1 MQTLASILRPAAR
14 LARRPAGVWRRSLHL
29 RVVTGTLVLSALVTV
44 FVGWI
49 LLRQVTDGVLQAK
62 VAASVG
68 EASAGFKSAQA
79 AIDAAEPSGDPS
91 ELTTQLAQD
100 IALRGAS
107 GGLYDV
113 VLDVLPAEG
122 GSQTVARSTRA
133 TVLPSSVPADLR
145 AQVEGGKVA
154 YRYTV
159 IRRANEPDSPGIAVG
174 SQLVEPRSGATLDIY
189 YLFDLQ
195 QQQDTLNLLRRSLVA
210 VGVLIVVLLGCVAWF
225 VTRQVVTPVRL
236 ARQVAERLAAGLLD
250 QRMRVR
256 GEDDLARLAGS
267 FNQMATS
274 LQRQIR
280 QLEELSRVQRRFV
293 SDVSHELRTPL
304 TTVRMAADVL
314 YEGRREFDPSVA
326 RASELLQAELDRFE
340 ALLGDLLEISR
351 FDAGAA
357 ALVLEDA
364 DLREVVRRVVEAARP
379 IAVRKGCGVD
389 LHLPHTAVVAEMDSR
404 RIERVLRNLVIN
416 AIEYG
421 EGRDVVVAV
430 AGDGEAAAVSV
441 RDHGIGLKPGES
453 AMVFERF
460 WRSDPARAR
469 TTGGTG
475 LGLAIALE
483 DVLLHGGWL
492 QAWGEPGRGA
502 HFRLTLPRTVG
513 DTLDHSP
520 IALVPGEGGPPRL
533 ARAATPRALG
543 PGSAPSAPPSTSTSP
558 PRSSAPPSSAS
569 PSSSSSSSQSGGA
582 GGGAR

>member
-1 MQTLASILRPAAR
+1 MRPRRGASAMPPTAVTETLVQPLTHTLVAAFAPVASVASRAAE
-14 LARRPAGVWRRSLHL
+14 VWRRSLHL
-29 RVVTGTLVLSALVTV
+29 RVVTGTLVLSAVVTV

-49 LLRQVTDGVLQAK
+49 LLRQVTDGVLHAK
-62 VAASVG
+62 VTASVG
-68 EASAGFKSAQA
+68 EASAGFRSAQV
-79 AIDAAEPSGDPS
+79 AIEAAEPTGDPG

-113 VLDVLPAEG
+113 VLDVLPAVG
-122 GSQTVARSTRA
+122 GSETVAKSTRA
-133 TVLPSSVPADLR
+133 TVLTESVPDDLR
-145 AQVEGGKVA
+145 EQVKSGEVA
-154 YRYTV
+154 FRYTL
-159 IRRANEPDSPGIAVG
+159 IQRETGDNSPGLAVG
-174 SQLVEPRSGATLDIY
+174 SQLHEPRSGATLNVY
-189 YLFDLQ
+189 YLFDLSQ
-195 QQQDTLNLLRRSLVA
+195 QQETLSLLSRSLVA
-210 VGVLIVVLLGCVAWF
+210 VGILIVVLLGCVAWF

-250 QRMRVR
+250 QRMTVR
-256 GEDDLARLAGS
+256 GQDDLARLATS

-314 YEGRREFDPSVA
+314 HEA
-326 RASELLQAELDRFE
+326 RVDFQPTVSRAAELLQAELDRFE

-357 ALVLEDA
+357 ALELEDV
-364 DLREVVRRVVEAARP
+364 DLREVTRRVVESAQPIAAR
-379 IAVRKGCGVD
+379 KGSHIE
-389 LHLPHTAVVAEMDSR
+389 LALPTGPTLAEIDPR

-416 AIEYG
+416 AVEYG
-421 EGRDVVVAV
+421 EGRDVVVRI
-430 AGDGEAAAVSV
+430 AGDDTTAAVSV
-441 RDHGIGLKPGES
+441 RDHGMGLKPGES

-460 WRSDPARAR
+460 WRADPARAR

-475 LGLAIALE
+475 LGLAIAME

-502 HFRLTLPRTVG
+502 HFRLTVSRRAMEP
-513 DTLDHSP
+513 LDHSP
-520 IALVPGEGGPPRL
+520 IPLVPDDSRQDVAESARVPLPGATGGVR
-533 ARAATPRALG
+533 
-543 PGSAPSAPPSTSTSP
+543 
-558 PRSSAPPSSAS
+558 
-569 PSSSSSSSQSGGA
+569 
-582 GGGAR
+582 

>member
-1 MQTLASILRPAAR
+1 MQILRTALGPAVGAT
-14 LARRPAGVWRRSLHL
+14 RRAADVWRRSLHL
-29 RVVTGTLVLSALVTV
+29 RVVTGTLVLSAVVTL

-49 LLRQVTDGVLQAK
+49 LLRQVTDGVLEAK

-68 EASAGFKSAQA
+68 EASAGFRTAQS
-79 AIDAAEPSGDPS
+79 AIDAAEPAGDPS

-113 VLDVLPAEG
+113 VLDVLPAVG

-133 TVLPSSVPADLR
+133 SVLTTSVPDDLR
-145 AQVEGGKVA
+145 EGVQPGQVA

-159 IRRANEPDSPGIAVG
+159 IQRASGDNSPGLAVG
-174 SQLVEPRSGATLDIY
+174 STLHEPRSGATLNIY

-195 QQQDTLNLLRRSLVA
+195 QQEATLSLFSRSLVA
-210 VGVLIVVLLGCVAWF
+210 VGILIVVLLGCVAWF

-250 QRMRVR
+250 QRMAVR
-256 GEDDLARLAGS
+256 GQDDLARLATS
-267 FNQMATS
+267 FNQMATN

-293 SDVSHELRTPL
+293 SDVSHELRTPI

-314 YEGRREFDPSVA
+314 HEARDAFQPGVA
-326 RASELLQAELDRFE
+326 RAAELLQAELDRFE

-351 FDAGAA
+351 FDARAA
-357 ALVLEDA
+357 ALELEDV
-364 DLREVVRRVVEAARP
+364 DLRDLTRRVVEGARP
-379 IAVRKGCGVD
+379 IAARKGSQID
-389 LHLPHTAVVAEMDSR
+389 LRLPDTPVVAEVDTR
-404 RIERVLRNLVIN
+404 RIERVLRNLVNN
-416 AIEYG
+416 AVEYG
-421 EGRDVVVAV
+421 ERHDIVVTVAN
-430 AGDGEAAAVSV
+430 GESTSAVSV

-453 AMVFERF
+453 AMVFDRF
-460 WRSDPARAR
+460 WRADPARAR

-492 QAWGEPGRGA
+492 QAWGEPGKGA
-502 HFRLTLPRTVG
+502 HFRLTVSRKALEPPQK
-513 DTLDHSP
+513 SP
-520 IALVPGEGGPPRL
+520 IPLVPGD
-533 ARAATPRALG
+533 AQAAPTEPAKVPAPG
-543 PGSAPSAPPSTSTSP
+543 IAGSA
-558 PRSSAPPSSAS
+558 R
-569 PSSSSSSSQSGGA
+569 
-582 GGGAR
+582 

>member
-1 MQTLASILRPAAR
+1 MQILSTAMGPAVRAT
-14 LARRPAGVWRRSLHL
+14 RRSADLWRRSLHL
-29 RVVTGTLVLSALVTV
+29 RVVTGTLVLSAVVTL

-49 LLRQVTDGVLQAK
+49 LLRQVADGVLEAK

-68 EASAGFKSAQA
+68 EASAGFRTAQSV
-79 AIDAAEPSGDPS
+79 IDDAEPAGDPS

-113 VLDVLPAEG
+113 VLDVLPAVG

-133 TVLPSSVPADLR
+133 TVLTTSVPDDLR
-145 AQVEGGKVA
+145 EGVQAGQVA

-159 IRRANEPDSPGIAVG
+159 IRRASGDNTPGLAVG
-174 SQLVEPRSGATLDIY
+174 SAIHEPRSGATLNIY

-195 QQQDTLNLLRRSLVA
+195 QQEATLVLLSRSLVA
-210 VGVLIVVLLGCVAWF
+210 VGILIVVLLGCVAWF

-250 QRMRVR
+250 QRMAVR
-256 GEDDLARLAGS
+256 GEDDLARLATS
-267 FNQMATS
+267 FNQMATN

-293 SDVSHELRTPL
+293 SDVSHELRTPI

-314 YEGRREFDPSVA
+314 HEARDAFQPGVA
-326 RASELLQAELDRFE
+326 RSAELLQAELDRFE

-351 FDAGAA
+351 FDARAA
-357 ALVLEDA
+357 ALELEDA
-364 DLREVVRRVVEAARP
+364 DLRDLTRRVVEGAKPIAARKGSR
-379 IAVRKGCGVD
+379 IDVR
-389 LHLPHTAVVAEMDSR
+389 LPDTPVVAEIDSR
-404 RIERVLRNLVIN
+404 RIERVLRNLVNN
-416 AIEYG
+416 AVEYG
-421 EGRDVVVAV
+421 DGRDIVVQVAN
-430 AGDGEAAAVSV
+430 GDSTCAVSV

-453 AMVFERF
+453 AMVFDRF
-460 WRSDPARAR
+460 WRADPARAR

-492 QAWGEPGRGA
+492 QAWGEPGKGA
-502 HFRLTLPRTVG
+502 NFRLTLSRKALEPPQR
-513 DTLDHSP
+513 SP
-520 IALVPGEGGPPRL
+520 IPLVPDD
-533 ARAATPRALG
+533 AHAAPIQPTKVPAPG
-543 PGSAPSAPPSTSTSP
+543 IAGSA
-558 PRSSAPPSSAS
+558 R
-569 PSSSSSSSQSGGA
+569 
-582 GGGAR
+582 

>member
-1 MQTLASILRPAAR
+1 MRPRRGAPAMQGTVVQATLAQTLGPAVAPVAR
-14 LARRPAGVWRRSLHL
+14 ATRRSTAVWRRSLHL
-29 RVVTGTLVLSALVTV
+29 RVVTGTLVLSAVVTV

-49 LLRQVTDGVLQAK
+49 LLRQVTDGVLHAK

-68 EASAGFKSAQA
+68 EASAGFRSAQT
-79 AIDAAEPSGDPS
+79 AIDAAEPTGDPS
-91 ELTTQLAQD
+91 ELTTQLAED

-107 GGLYDV
+107 GGLYNV
-113 VLDVLPAEG
+113 VLDVLPAVG

-133 TVLPSSVPADLR
+133 TVLTASVPQDLR
-145 AQVEGGKVA
+145 EQVKSNEVA
-154 YRYTV
+154 YRYTL
-159 IRRANEPDSPGIAVG
+159 IQRETGDNSPGLAVG
-174 SQLVEPRSGATLDIY
+174 SQLHEPRSGATLNVY
-189 YLFDLQ
+189 YLFDLTQ
-195 QQQDTLNLLRRSLVA
+195 QQETLSLLSRSLVA

-250 QRMRVR
+250 QRMTVR
-256 GEDDLARLAGS
+256 GQDDLARLATS

-314 YEGRREFDPSVA
+314 HEA
-326 RASELLQAELDRFE
+326 RSDFQPTVSRAAELLQAELDRFE

-357 ALVLEDA
+357 ALELEDV
-364 DLREVVRRVVEAARP
+364 DLRELTRRVVEGAQP
-379 IAVRKGCGVD
+379 IATRKGSHIAMV
-389 LHLPHTAVVAEMDSR
+389 LPPGPTLAEIDPR

-416 AIEYG
+416 AVEYG
-421 EGRDVVVAV
+421 EGRDIVVRI
-430 AGDGEAAAVSV
+430 AGDDTTAAVSV
-441 RDHGIGLKPGES
+441 RDHGLGLKPGES

-460 WRSDPARAR
+460 WRADPARAR

-475 LGLAIALE
+475 LGLAIAME
-483 DVLLHGGWL
+483 DVLLHAGWL

-502 HFRLTLPRTVG
+502 HFRLTVSRRAMEP
-513 DTLDHSP
+513 LDHSP
-520 IALVPGEGGPPRL
+520 IALVPDDSRPQMTEPAMIPLPGATGGVR
-533 ARAATPRALG
+533 
-543 PGSAPSAPPSTSTSP
+543 
-558 PRSSAPPSSAS
+558 
-569 PSSSSSSSQSGGA
+569 
-582 GGGAR
+582 

>member
-1 MQTLASILRPAAR
+1 MQTLDRTLWPAAR
-14 LARRPAGVWRRSLHL
+14 LIRRSVAVWRRSLHL
-29 RVVTGTLVLSALVTV
+29 RVVLSTLLLSALVTV

-49 LLRQVTDGVLQAK
+49 LLRQVTDGVLDAK

-68 EASAGFKSAQA
+68 EASAGFRTAQS

-113 VLDVLPAEG
+113 VLDVLPAVG
-122 GSQTVARSTRA
+122 GSQTVSRSTRA
-133 TVLPSSVPADLR
+133 TVLPTSVPSDLR
-145 AQVEGGKVA
+145 AQVRGDKVA
-154 YRYTV
+154 YRYTL
-159 IRRANEPDSPGIAVG
+159 IRRASGNDVPGLAVG
-174 SQLVEPRSGATLDIY
+174 SQLHEPRSGATLNVY

-195 QQQDTLNLLRRSLVA
+195 QQEETLNLLRRSLVA

-256 GEDDLARLAGS
+256 GQDDLARLATS
-267 FNQMATS
+267 FNQMASS

-280 QLEELSRVQRRFV
+280 RLEELSRVQRRFV

-314 YEGRREFDPSVA
+314 YEARQDFEPGVA
-326 RASELLQAELDRFE
+326 RACELLQAELDRFE

-357 ALVLEDA
+357 ALELEDL
-364 DLREVVRRVVEAARP
+364 DLRGLVRRVVDGARP
-379 IAVRKGCGVD
+379 IAARKGSRID
-389 LHLPHTAVVAEMDSR
+389 LHLPQAPAIAEVDSR

-416 AIEYG
+416 ALEYG
-421 EGRDVVVAV
+421 EGRDVVVRV
-430 AGDGEAAAVSV
+430 GGDDETTAVSV
-441 RDHGIGLKPGES
+441 RDYGIGLKPGES

-460 WRSDPARAR
+460 WRADPARAR

-513 DTLDHSP
+513 EALTHSP
-520 IALVPGEGGPPRL
+520 IPLVPGGTTEQRLERPRV
-533 ARAATPRALG
+533 
-543 PGSAPSAPPSTSTSP
+543 SAPGA
-558 PRSSAPPSSAS
+558 A
-569 PSSSSSSSQSGGA
+569 A
-582 GGGAR
+582 GGVG

>member
-1 MQTLASILRPAAR
+1 MRPRRGAPAMQGTVVQATLAQTLGPAVAPVAR
-14 LARRPAGVWRRSLHL
+14 ATRRSTAVWRRSLHL
-29 RVVTGTLVLSALVTV
+29 RVVTGTLVLSAVVTV

-49 LLRQVTDGVLQAK
+49 LLRQVTDGVLHAK

-68 EASAGFKSAQA
+68 EASAGFRSAQT
-79 AIDAAEPSGDPS
+79 AIDAAEPTGDPS
-91 ELTTQLAQD
+91 ELTTQLAED

-113 VLDVLPAEG
+113 VLDVLPAVG

-133 TVLPSSVPADLR
+133 TVLTASVPQDLR
-145 AQVEGGKVA
+145 EQVKSNEVA
-154 YRYTV
+154 YRYTL
-159 IRRANEPDSPGIAVG
+159 IQRETGDNSPGLAVG
-174 SQLVEPRSGATLDIY
+174 SQLHEPRSGATLNVY
-189 YLFDLQ
+189 YLFDLTQ
-195 QQQDTLNLLRRSLVA
+195 QQETLSLLSRSLVA

-250 QRMRVR
+250 QRMTVR
-256 GEDDLARLAGS
+256 GQDDLARLATS

-314 YEGRREFDPSVA
+314 HEA
-326 RASELLQAELDRFE
+326 RSDFQPTVSRAAELLQAELDRFE

-357 ALVLEDA
+357 ALELEDV
-364 DLREVVRRVVEAARP
+364 DLRELTRRVVEGAQP
-379 IAVRKGCGVD
+379 IATRKGSHIAMV
-389 LHLPHTAVVAEMDSR
+389 LPPGPTLAEIDPR

-416 AIEYG
+416 AVEYG
-421 EGRDVVVAV
+421 EGRDIVVRI
-430 AGDGEAAAVSV
+430 AGDDTTAAVSV
-441 RDHGIGLKPGES
+441 RDHGLGLKPGES

-460 WRSDPARAR
+460 WRADPARAR

-475 LGLAIALE
+475 LGLAIAME
-483 DVLLHGGWL
+483 DVLLHAGWL

-502 HFRLTLPRTVG
+502 HFRLTVSRRAMEP
-513 DTLDHSP
+513 LDHSP
-520 IALVPGEGGPPRL
+520 IALVPDDSRPQMTEPAMIPLPGATGGVR
-533 ARAATPRALG
+533 
-543 PGSAPSAPPSTSTSP
+543 
-558 PRSSAPPSSAS
+558 
-569 PSSSSSSSQSGGA
+569 
-582 GGGAR
+582 